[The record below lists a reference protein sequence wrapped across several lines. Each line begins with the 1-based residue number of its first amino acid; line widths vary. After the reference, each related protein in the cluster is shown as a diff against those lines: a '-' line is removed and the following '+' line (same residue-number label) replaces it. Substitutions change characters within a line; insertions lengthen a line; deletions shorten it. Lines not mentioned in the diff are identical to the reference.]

1 MNTQMLKTASFGSLL
16 TLILGNPATAYNV
29 ENFLASSPKIPSKEE
44 LMKIDGVGE
53 ANALKVLACCEL
65 STRYIVGTEAKSVT
79 SPEDVIPRL
88 AFLKFEEQEHFVVI
102 TLDSS
107 NHVIGVHDVTKGL
120 VNQTQVAPREVFRHA
135 VMDNAVSV
143 MVAHN
148 HPSGNTEPSQEDR
161 NLTRTL
167 CAAGKIMQVPVI
179 DHIVIGRC
187 GFTSICRENP
197 ELFESALA

>member
-16 TLILGNPATAYNV
+16 TLILGNPVTAYNV

-44 LMKIDGVGE
+44 LMKID
-53 ANALKVLACCEL
+53 
-65 STRYIVGTEAKSVT
+65 VGTEAKSVT

-120 VNQTQVAPREVFRHA
+120 VNQTQAAPREVFRHA

-148 HPSGNTEPSQEDR
+148 HPSGSTEPSKEDIGI
-161 NLTRTL
+161 TRVL

-197 ELFESALA
+197 ELFDRVLA

>member
-16 TLILGNPATAYNV
+16 TLILGNPVTAYNV

-120 VNQTQVAPREVFRHA
+120 VNQTQAAPREVFRHA

-148 HPSGNTEPSQEDR
+148 HPSGSTEPSKEDIGI
-161 NLTRTL
+161 TRVL

-197 ELFESALA
+197 ELFDRVLA